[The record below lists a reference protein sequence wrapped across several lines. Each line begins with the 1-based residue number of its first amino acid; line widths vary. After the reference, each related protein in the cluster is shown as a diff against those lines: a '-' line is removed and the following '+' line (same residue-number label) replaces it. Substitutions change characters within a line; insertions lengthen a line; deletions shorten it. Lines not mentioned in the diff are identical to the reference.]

1 MAPAA
6 HSTDDFCDLTASAP
20 KHKWM
25 GGHWCTKGVNGMTA
39 ASNVTAATSPSL
51 PTTTTQVISALVA
64 SADFIHY
71 LC

>member
-6 HSTDDFCDLTASAP
+6 HSSDDFCDLTASAP

-25 GGHWCTKGVNGMTA
+25 GGHRCTTGMNGMTA
-39 ASNVTAATSPSL
+39 ASSVTAVISPSL

-64 SADFIHY
+64 SADFIHC